1 MARRPVKAQRSIA
14 NRRAH
19 HQARMAAA
27 ATARDRLT
35 AAVDWLRAVIANTP
49 DDEAERLA
57 DEAAAYLTRIADRG
71 GRA

>member
-1 MARRPVKAQRSIA
+1 MARRALKAQRTLA

-19 HQARMAAA
+19 HQARIAAA

-35 AAVDWLRAVIANTP
+35 AAVDWLRAVLANTP

-57 DEAAAYLTRIADRG
+57 EEAAAYLTRIADRG
-71 GRA
+71 GRV